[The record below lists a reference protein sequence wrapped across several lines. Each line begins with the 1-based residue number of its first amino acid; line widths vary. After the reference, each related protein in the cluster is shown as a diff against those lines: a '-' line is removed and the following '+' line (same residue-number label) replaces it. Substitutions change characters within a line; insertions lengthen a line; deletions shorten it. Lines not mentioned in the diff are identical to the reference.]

1 MPGQRKRR
9 RAERDASRRTAVRAD
24 PDTGHWDV
32 LFETQDERQWHA
44 HLRALRA
51 GEERIDWAATR
62 IDTLCGRLSQP
73 TTYRLSVFVR
83 SA

>member
-9 RAERDASRRTAVRAD
+9 RAEQDARRRATARTT
-24 PDTGHWDV
+24 PGTGHWDV
-32 LFETQDERQWHA
+32 VFETQDAAQWHA
-44 HLRALRA
+44 RLRALRA
-51 GEERIDWAATR
+51 GEERIDWTMAR

-83 SA
+83 TA